1 MRYTVGIVAGALA
14 GAVSAP
20 VGALIALGIAAT
32 SDLSGLGLL
41 LSAGG
46 VLGTLPVV
54 ALVGAVLGA
63 VLGALTARL
72 FPSRGR
78 Y

>member
-1 MRYTVGIVAGALA
+1 MRYTIGIVAGALA

-20 VGALIALGIAAT
+20 VGALIALAVAAT
-32 SDLSGLGLL
+32 SDLSGGLGLL

-54 ALVGAVLGA
+54 ALVGAILGA
-63 VLGALTARL
+63 ILGGLAARIL
-72 FPSRGR
+72 PSRF
-78 Y
+78 